1 MVLIV
6 RAAWPV
12 VVLIVRRSAATAATV
27 AEDIASGGSV
37 GQPTLLSIK
46 PAMPQASGEW
56 TASTAGGCPKTPAWA
71 TNPQFKLTPAV
82 DSATYALELR
92 QAPRA
97 APLAIGLWVMK
108 ADDASG
114 SHKRSIGKTDVVRA
128 RRARQ

>member
-1 MVLIV
+1 
-6 RAAWPV
+6 
-12 VVLIVRRSAATAATV
+12 
-27 AEDIASGGSV
+27 
-37 GQPTLLSIK
+37 
-46 PAMPQASGEW
+46 MPQASGEW

-108 ADDASG
+108 ADGASG

-128 RRARQ
+128 RAARQ

>member
-1 MVLIV
+1 
-6 RAAWPV
+6 
-12 VVLIVRRSAATAATV
+12 
-27 AEDIASGGSV
+27 
-37 GQPTLLSIK
+37 
-46 PAMPQASGEW
+46 MPQASGEW
-56 TASTAGGCPKTPAWA
+56 TTSTAGGCPKTPAWA

-128 RRARQ
+128 RAARQ